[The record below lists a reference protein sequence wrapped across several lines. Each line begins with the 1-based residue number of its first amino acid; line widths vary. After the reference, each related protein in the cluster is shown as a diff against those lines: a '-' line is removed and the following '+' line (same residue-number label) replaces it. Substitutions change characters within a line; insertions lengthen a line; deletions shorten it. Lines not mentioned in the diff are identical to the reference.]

1 MRTQEKL
8 GIVVVSQVGGISVGI
23 LGGKIVIIKPEDPSW
38 GSIISKANA
47 AAAVAKAEGV
57 RSKTALNFANE
68 AIEEFASK
76 AAKLSK

>member
-1 MRTQEKL
+1 MGSQEKL
-8 GIVVVSQVGGISVGI
+8 GIIVVSQVGGISVGI

-47 AAAVAKAEGV
+47 AAAVAKVEGAK
-57 RSKTALNFANE
+57 SKTAINFANE

-76 AAKLSK
+76 ATRLSK